1 VKEFS
6 GRNGFSCD
14 GYHLFVTTRR
24 LSSRFGIALINLL
37 KDCSLACTTRRLR
50 NAFLTSSNSY
60 LSHSE
65 RRPNFAPVPFYP
77 IILKARPHLEWVL
90 GQLEGASTMSAQEL
104 ATLEVMITARC
115 LEISKNRIKSY
126 RRNLL
131 IHIQD
136 ASKVLVGRP
145 NQSG

>member
-1 VKEFS
+1 VSAVAAQMTPS
-6 GRNGFSCD
+6 GPVFW
-14 GYHLFVTTRR
+14 
-24 LSSRFGIALINLL
+24 
-37 KDCSLACTTRRLR
+37 LA
-50 NAFLTSSNSY
+50 SNTN
-60 LSHSE
+60 
-65 RRPNFAPVPFYP
+65 PA
-77 IILKARPHLEWVL
+77 LKARPHLEWVL